1 MYFLV
6 RVGAIAIATGL
17 AAWIV
22 PGISVAGATNAQT
35 ILTLLGVAL
44 VIGLVNAVV
53 KPLVALV
60 SGCLVI
66 LTFGLFLLVINALML
81 MLSSWIAGVVGLG
94 FHVDGFWSALFGS
107 IIISVVSS
115 LISAPQLTR
124 PVPPAN

>member
-53 KPLVALV
+53 KPLVTLV

-66 LTFGLFLLVINALML
+66 LTLGLFLLVINALML

-107 IIISVVSS
+107 IIISVVSG

-124 PVPPAN
+124 PEPRA